1 MISSNEPRTAAALVI
16 GNELLTGKIQDANVA
31 VLARD
36 LFGLGVVLR
45 RVIFCPDEVDVI
57 CRDLDALRRD
67 HDYVFTSGGVGPTHD
82 DVTMEA
88 VAQAFHQRLVSSPEI
103 EELLREYF
111 GERCTERH
119 LRMAELPEGAQLV
132 TASTGRWPVVK
143 VGNVFVLPGLPE
155 IFRRKLPILREH
167 LGGGVPFISKAV
179 ATRGDEGEIA
189 DLLERISD
197 DHPAVSIGSYPRW
210 GDDLVRVVVTFDGR
224 EPEAV
229 DRAMAALIDAL
240 PRDQII
246 DSETTNRGAPT

>member
-1 MISSNEPRTAAALVI
+1 MIPTNEPRTAAALII

-31 VLARD
+31 ALARD
-36 LFGLGVVLR
+36 LFGLGIALR

-88 VAQAFHQRLVSSPEI
+88 VARAFRQRLVSSPEI
-103 EELLREYF
+103 EGLLREYF
-111 GERCTERH
+111 GERCTRRH
-119 LRMAELPEGAQLV
+119 LRMAEVPEEAQLV
-132 TASTGRWPVVK
+132 TASTGRWPAVK
-143 VGNVFVLPGLPE
+143 VDNVFILPGLPE

-179 ATRGDEGEIA
+179 ATRADEGEVA

-197 DHPAVSIGSYPRW
+197 AHPAVSIGSYPRW

-224 EPEAV
+224 VPEEV

-246 DSETTNRGAPT
+246 DGEIAESGART